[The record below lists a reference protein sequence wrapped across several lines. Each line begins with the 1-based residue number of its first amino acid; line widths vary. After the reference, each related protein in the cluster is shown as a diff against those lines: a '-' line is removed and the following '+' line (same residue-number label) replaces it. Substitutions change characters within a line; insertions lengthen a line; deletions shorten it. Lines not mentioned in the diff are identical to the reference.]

1 LYCDQP
7 AFGGESGAYYKY
19 CGMLAEKFKEGNFLR
34 LETGDL
40 EPRSKDYCSF
50 IIEAIETG
58 KLFQLNGNIMNT
70 EGYIANLPRD
80 CCVEVPIFVDANG
93 LHPTHV
99 GNLPTQLA
107 ALNMMDINVQ
117 LLASEAALEGEPEK
131 LMMAAAVDP
140 LSSSVCTL
148 QEIRDMTVEL
158 LESQRK
164 WLPQFEGK
172 KIRRLGDIRTT
183 EKTKGVS
190 VPLDPALAIANRFGK
205 LAGG

>member
-1 LYCDQP
+1 
-7 AFGGESGAYYKY
+7 
-19 CGMLAEKFKEGNFLR
+19 
-34 LETGDL
+34 
-40 EPRSKDYCSF
+40 
-50 IIEAIETG
+50 
-58 KLFQLNGNIMNT
+58 
-70 EGYIANLPRD
+70 
-80 CCVEVPIFVDANG
+80 
-93 LHPTHV
+93 
-99 GNLPTQLA
+99 
-107 ALNMMDINVQ
+107 MMDINVQ